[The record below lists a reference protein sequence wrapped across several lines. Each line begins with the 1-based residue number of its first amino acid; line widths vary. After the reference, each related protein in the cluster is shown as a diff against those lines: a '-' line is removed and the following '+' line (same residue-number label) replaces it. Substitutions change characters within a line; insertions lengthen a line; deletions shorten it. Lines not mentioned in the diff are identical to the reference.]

1 MYWVVCACAFVG
13 ILFFAIFGSN
23 IAMNIYAKVT
33 EKALDKLSPSKKCP
47 TCGGE
52 IKAEARTP
60 PGVDGDM
67 FPETPEIHY
76 PNFCPHCGAR
86 GISEEA

>member
-47 TCGGE
+47 TCGGK
-52 IKAEARTP
+52 IKAEARP
-60 PGVDGDM
+60 PPVGGRYIG
-67 FPETPEIHY
+67 EIHY